1 MENKKYVIYAT
12 MLCVFILTYL
22 VHLGSFALLDSDETR
37 YADMARDMYNSKDF
51 ITLYLDGKI
60 FWDKPPLYFWL
71 ENLSFFCFGA
81 VNELSVRMPAVLCA
95 FSILAAV
102 FFTVK
107 KALTTK
113 GAFIS
118 TLILMTSVEFVVFS
132 KISLLD
138 MVLAANI
145 TIAVCSGL
153 LTYFVREENKKY
165 FWWLFYIFSGFGIL
179 AKGIPAVV
187 IPWGTMFFIGLWRKN
202 LREFFKKEYFGIGI
216 ILFLLIALPWHIA
229 MYKAH
234 GFEFIKEYIIKHHF
248 YRFIG
253 SSEIGRMHSPLY
265 YIPTFLVGFAP
276 WSFIFFFSLP
286 KMAKEKQHDFI
297 IMNLVGLVFGFLFF
311 SFAKTKLITYIL
323 PLYPFAAIIC
333 SCFLTDDKYMKY
345 TRAAIYFTSGI
356 FIAFAAA
363 LLFCKFYL
371 PHGLYG
377 AIKPVVMPV
386 AILFL
391 VIGIISIA
399 ALKSREIMAAFASYV
414 VLAAILS
421 AFAIPEFLN
430 IWYGFGQNDLMAFAH
445 YAKEN
450 KLELAAYNIWER
462 FSLQYYYGGDVEY
475 IQDGAAY
482 GAKYVNTVMFNNSFD
497 NYYVAVQNVDLKKL
511 AESIDYEI
519 VKSGVRYSLI
529 REK

>member
-145 TIAVCSGL
+145 TIAVCSSL

-165 FWWLFYIFSGFGIL
+165 FWWLF
-179 AKGIPAVV
+179 
-187 IPWGTMFFIGLWRKN
+187 
-202 LREFFKKEYFGIGI
+202 
-216 ILFLLIALPWHIA
+216 
-229 MYKAH
+229 
-234 GFEFIKEYIIKHHF
+234 
-248 YRFIG
+248 
-253 SSEIGRMHSPLY
+253 
-265 YIPTFLVGFAP
+265 
-276 WSFIFFFSLP
+276 IFF
-286 KMAKEKQHDFI
+286 
-297 IMNLVGLVFGFLFF
+297 
-311 SFAKTKLITYIL
+311 
-323 PLYPFAAIIC
+323 
-333 SCFLTDDKYMKY
+333 
-345 TRAAIYFTSGI
+345 
-356 FIAFAAA
+356 
-363 LLFCKFYL
+363 
-371 PHGLYG
+371 
-377 AIKPVVMPV
+377 PV
-386 AILFL
+386 L
-391 VIGIISIA
+391 
-399 ALKSREIMAAFASYV
+399 
-414 VLAAILS
+414 
-421 AFAIPEFLN
+421 
-430 IWYGFGQNDLMAFAH
+430 
-445 YAKEN
+445 
-450 KLELAAYNIWER
+450 
-462 FSLQYYYGGDVEY
+462 
-475 IQDGAAY
+475 
-482 GAKYVNTVMFNNSFD
+482 
-497 NYYVAVQNVDLKKL
+497 
-511 AESIDYEI
+511 
-519 VKSGVRYSLI
+519 
-529 REK
+529 